1 MSIDW
6 TEKEVAVIVEDY
18 FKMLQDELN
27 KVKYNKTIHRS
38 LLIPQLLDRSDG
50 SVEFKHQNIS
60 AVLAEVGMPFIK
72 GYKPRYNYQQ
82 LLADE
87 VLRYISD
94 HQQKLELEFEKFS
107 DEVVTGNVLERV
119 DFENILDDEPLN
131 SVVKEA
137 ELTYRAVKI
146 NYLEKEQNNRS
157 LGESGEKLILDYE
170 KWRLIKEGKG
180 NLADKVEWISKDK
193 GDGAGF
199 DILSKNTN
207 GSDRYIEVKTTK
219 LIKETP
225 IFLTSNEVSFAKL
238 KSTDFFLYRVFNFDT
253 SPQFFVKHGNY
264 ESFCQLKPQTF
275 KGFF

>member
-1 MSIDW
+1 
-6 TEKEVAVIVEDY
+6 
-18 FKMLQDELN
+18 MLQDELN
-27 KVKYNKTIHRS
+27 KVKFNKTTHRA
-38 LLIPQLLDRSDG
+38 LLLPQLLERTDG

-87 VLRYISD
+87 VLKYISD
-94 HQQKLELEFEKFS
+94 HQQKLELDFEKFS
-107 DEVVTGNVLERV
+107 NEVVTGSTLKQV
-119 DFENILDDEPLN
+119 DFENILDDEPVSSIAN
-131 SVVKEA
+131 ETEA
-137 ELTYRAVKI
+137 TYSYRPVKI

-157 LGESGEKLILDYE
+157 LGESGEKLILNYE
-170 KWRLIKEGKG
+170 KWRLRKEGKE
-180 NLADKVEWISKDK
+180 NLADKVEWISKEK

-199 DILSKNTN
+199 DILSKNIN

-238 KSTDFFLYRVFNFDT
+238 KSREFFLYRVFNFDT
-253 SPQFFVKHGNY
+253 SPQFFIKHGNY
-264 ESFCQLKPQTF
+264 ESFCQLKPQSF